1 MMELANKKNVKVI
14 SLVIAA
20 IFIVG
25 LFVLGYS
32 QSGLERSVAGNP
44 SESGIG
50 KVNFNDLVQVA
61 PGVDEARK
69 TLQDE
74 ATANQ
79 KEYEE
84 KSKKMN
90 DEEKAKLQGEYRKKL
105 QDKEGELIKPITET
119 INKAIAAVG
128 KTKGLA
134 IVVDRNT
141 VLYGGLDIT
150 QDVAKQLE
158 KEKGKTTK

>member
-20 IFIVG
+20 VFIVG
-25 LFVLGYS
+25 LFILGYS

-44 SESGIG
+44 SESAIG
-50 KVNFNDLVQVA
+50 KVSYAELFRVA

-69 TLQDE
+69 ALQE
-74 ATANQ
+74 QAAANQ
-79 KEYEE
+79 KEYAE
-84 KSKKMN
+84 KSKTMN
-90 DEEKAKLQGEYRKKL
+90 DQEKAALQADYKKQL
-105 QDKEGELIKPITET
+105 QDKEDELVKPIKET
-119 INKAIAAVG
+119 INKSIDAVG

-134 IVVDRNT
+134 VVVEKGA

-150 QDVAKQLE
+150 QDVAKQMQ
-158 KEKGKTTK
+158 KK

>member
-20 IFIVG
+20 VFIVG
-25 LFVLGYS
+25 LFILGYS

-44 SESGIG
+44 SESAIG

-61 PGVDEARK
+61 PGLSDARK
-69 TLQDE
+69 TLQE
-74 ATANQ
+74 AATADQ
-79 KEYEE
+79 KEFEE
-84 KSKKMN
+84 KSKGMK
-90 DEEKAKLQGEYRKKL
+90 DADKAKLQSDYRQKL
-105 QDKEGELIKPITET
+105 QDKQEELIKPITEK

-134 IVVDRNT
+134 VVVDKNT
-141 VLYGGLDIT
+141 VVYGGLDIT
-150 QDVAKQLE
+150 QDVAKELQ
-158 KEKGKTTK
+158 KAK